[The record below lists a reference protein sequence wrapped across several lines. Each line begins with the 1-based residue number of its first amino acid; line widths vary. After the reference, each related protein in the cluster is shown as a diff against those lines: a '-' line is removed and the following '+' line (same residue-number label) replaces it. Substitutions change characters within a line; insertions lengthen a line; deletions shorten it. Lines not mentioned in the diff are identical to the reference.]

1 MDHSMPDLPVHH
13 QLPELAQT
21 HVHWVSDAI
30 QLSHLLP
37 SPSPPTLNLSQHQG
51 LFKWVSSLHQVAR
64 VLEWIAISFSRGSSQ
79 PRNQTQI
86 SCIAGRFFT
95 DWAMRDALK
104 LYHLKKPK
112 IYWSKFHFLLDKAYP
127 TDFKNWEIQNRIQ
140 MRVHS
145 LVSTSTTLW
154 VWVSVAQAC
163 PALCDPMDCSP
174 LGSSVHGILQARTLE
189 WVAISFSRGP
199 SRPRSHA
206 LQSDSLPSEPPQEPC
221 H

>member
-79 PRNQTQI
+79 PRNRTQV

-95 DWAMRDALK
+95 DWAMREALK

-112 IYWSKFHFLLDKAYP
+112 IYWSKFHLNFLK
-127 TDFKNWEIQNRIQ
+127 
-140 MRVHS
+140 
-145 LVSTSTTLW
+145 
-154 VWVSVAQAC
+154 
-163 PALCDPMDCSP
+163 PALPTLKTEKSKTEFKWEYTAWCLLLP
-174 LGSSVHGILQARTLE
+174 LCECECQWLRRVQLSVTPWTAAH
-189 WVAISFSRGP
+189 
-199 SRPRSHA
+199 
-206 LQSDSLPSEPPQEPC
+206 
-221 H
+221 